1 MTEMMLTN
9 LEYIELGPSPAG
21 EDCVQVGEQ
30 NYSRNA
36 RKECE
41 RYVSLLEEMFP
52 TDNHNN
58 FFEIMGFPHDFGTYY
73 EVVVYFNPT
82 NTKSVD
88 FAYNVESNLPEY
100 WS

>member
-1 MTEMMLTN
+1 MLAN

-21 EDCVQVGEQ
+21 EDCVQVGDD
-30 NYSRNA
+30 NYRENA
-36 RKECE
+36 RKECK

-52 TDNHNN
+52 SENPNN
-58 FFEIMGFPHDFGTYY
+58 FFDIMGFPHDFGTYY
-73 EVVVYFNPT
+73 EVVVYFDCT

-100 WS
+100 WA

>member
-1 MTEMMLTN
+1 MMLTN

-30 NYSRNA
+30 NYGQNA

-58 FFEIMGFPHDFGTYY
+58 FFEIMSFPHDFGTYY

-82 NTKSVD
+82 DTKSVD
-88 FAYNVESNLPEY
+88 FAFNVESNLPEE
-100 WS
+100 WN